1 MAFVIFTTS
10 WSYKRKEAYEKSC
23 KYQLQTHL
31 HTTTDVLHCLLT
43 STTKQMHDLYVLEC
57 CRTLNEY
64 FKMERNRK
72 RYDILQSSKNII
84 YLTLQ
89 IYYKSFPLSAL

>member
-1 MAFVIFTTS
+1 
-10 WSYKRKEAYEKSC
+10 
-23 KYQLQTHL
+23 
-31 HTTTDVLHCLLT
+31 
-43 STTKQMHDLYVLEC
+43 MHDLYVLEC